1 MVSERRTADSGS
13 RTPRAELALKTL
25 AADLSAHD
33 RLRRTLEQ
41 TLVFARACAAA
52 LYTVSEGEG
61 EGGDGALALAE
72 SVGVP
77 RTLYGLRDAYP
88 LTTSSPLAEA
98 HADGHPRW
106 LTAADLAR
114 RADPRSLP
122 PLGDFFLGVL
132 PLRDGG
138 CLVAVREAPEG
149 FEAEDRACLT
159 AIAEALTTRPPAP
172 DHPPRAVGTPRAR
185 PPSASPWT
193 PAASRSTTPCSTS
206 SA

>member
-61 EGGDGALALAE
+61 EGEGGDGALALAE

-88 LTTSSPLAEA
+88 LTTSSPSPRPTPTATRGGSPPPTSPA
-98 HADGHPRW
+98 APTRAPCRPSVTSSSASCRCATAAASSPCARHPR
-106 LTAADLAR
+106 
-114 RADPRSLP
+114 
-122 PLGDFFLGVL
+122 
-132 PLRDGG
+132 
-138 CLVAVREAPEG
+138 
-149 FEAEDRACLT
+149 
-159 AIAEALTTRPPAP
+159 
-172 DHPPRAVGTPRAR
+172 
-185 PPSASPWT
+185 
-193 PAASRSTTPCSTS
+193 ASRPRTEP
-206 SA
+206 A